1 MKNGPCRPSAAMP
14 QCRQLTMLA
23 MLTNI
28 QDHSHTE
35 SHPLRPIES
44 QRLRNQPREDGPD
57 RMADATV
64 PSRDETSTHGSQ
76 EFPILHPP
84 DFISSTR
91 PMAALNNRPPGGRD
105 MCHQTTQYYR
115 ELG

>member
-1 MKNGPCRPSAAMP
+1 MP
-14 QCRQLTMLA
+14 QCRLLTMLA

-28 QDHSHTE
+28 QDHSHSE
-35 SHPLRPIES
+35 CHPLRPIES

-76 EFPILHPP
+76 EFSILPP
-84 DFISSTR
+84 PPPNFISSTP
-91 PMAALNNRPPGGRD
+91 PMATLNNRPPGGRD
-105 MCHQTTQYYR
+105 MCHQTAQYYR
-115 ELG
+115 